1 VSEKYMNRSSDMIIK
16 AGRFGR
22 IAGQIAFAR
31 VRQFALPLIAAAF
44 GLYVTA
50 HSPLRDIISASLGLK
65 SRACYFVCA
74 DALTFH
80 GAADSLS
87 AWTLIVAA
95 IVAAWFVSDWF
106 DGASYE
112 RPLVFGLSALG
123 FISVPA
129 AIFGGLGSLSGSA
142 LLRPPLGPLLS
153 AAPAFI
159 VMGAGLRSG
168 WRPHWSRPEL
178 RHSYGLI
185 MLVGGLAAV
194 LLFTST
200 VIALMY
206 PPSGYDAL
214 AYHAPLAVFLWNDG
228 NLTAFLDRIPRV
240 STLANP
246 GTAQLWY
253 GLLLIAGG
261 EHIANLGQ
269 LPFALLGSAAAC
281 AFARRLGLHRAAA
294 QLAGG
299 AFLLAPIVVT
309 QAGIQVAD
317 VAAGGLL
324 MATIS
329 LASAP
334 LAGWKLRRFALLGLA
349 AGLIATT
356 KLALLPG
363 AAAILALVG
372 GAAFFYVHASQRI
385 RVVGLRLAVVSLF
398 FLVVI
403 APWWIRNVRY
413 GNPVYPAGIP
423 FIGRGTFIGRDFGM
437 IDTMF
442 VPTPALWP
450 FYPLLEKHS
459 DRSGF
464 GGLFAVGVIFGSVMA
479 VCRGRR
485 QPLFVYAVVL
495 AITLPT
501 WWLITNHDPRFLLA
515 LPGLGFAFLPY
526 SLLAI
531 PRQHRRVGGGLLAAA
546 AIFSTLVTFD
556 QAFLPLAQEPMARL
570 EFYDRV
576 WGVDPRA
583 VSLPENEGILLHTGH
598 ATYTYPAFYP
608 LLGPSQT
615 RVVVCVDTEATT
627 DSIIATMRRNNL
639 RYAYVTAAPKFQATV
654 EQIYNRSRFAL
665 VHVST
670 VDEGGLRKGIR
681 RYLYRLM

>member
-1 VSEKYMNRSSDMIIK
+1 MNRTSDMVVT
-16 AGRFGR
+16 AQRFGR
-22 IAGQIAFAR
+22 GARRMLFER
-31 VRQFALPLIAAAF
+31 VRQFALPLMVAAS
-44 GLYVTA
+44 GLYVAA
-50 HSPLRDIISASLGLK
+50 HSPLRDLIAASFGSK
-65 SRACYFVCA
+65 SRACYFVCT

-80 GAADSLS
+80 GVADSLS
-87 AWTLIVAA
+87 AWTLI
-95 IVAAWFVSDWF
+95 IVAALAAWIVSDWWE
-106 DGASYE
+106 GASYE
-112 RPLVFGLSALG
+112 RPLVFGLSALAS
-123 FISVPA
+123 ISVPA
-129 AIFGGLGSLSGSA
+129 AIIGGLGSWGGMP

-153 AAPAFI
+153 AIPAFI
-159 VMGAGLRSG
+159 AVGASVWHG
-168 WRPHWSRPEL
+168 WRPRWRRDIRREMS
-178 RHSYGLI
+178 GLAL
-185 MLVGGLAAV
+185 LVSGLAAM
-194 LLFTST
+194 LLSTST
-200 VIALMY
+200 LIALMY
-206 PPSGYDAL
+206 PPTGYDAL
-214 AYHAPLAVFLWNDG
+214 AYHSPLAVFLWRDG
-228 NLTAFLDRIPRV
+228 NLSTFLDRIPRV

-246 GTAQLWY
+246 ATPQLWY

-269 LPFALLGSAAAC
+269 LPFALLGSAATC
-281 AFARRLGLHRAAA
+281 AFARRLGLHTGAA

-309 QAGIQVAD
+309 QSGIQVAD

-334 LAGWKLRRFALLGLA
+334 LAGWTLRRFALLGLA
-349 AGLIATT
+349 SGLIATT

-363 AAAILALVG
+363 AVAIIVFVG
-372 GAAFFYVHASQRI
+372 GAAFFRVHASQRV
-385 RVVGLRLAVVSLF
+385 RVVGLRLVLVSLF
-398 FLVVI
+398 FLLVV

-464 GGLFAVGVIFGSVMA
+464 GGLFAVGAIFGSVIA
-479 VCRGRR
+479 VYRSRR
-485 QPLFVYAVVL
+485 QPLLVYAIVL
-495 AITLPT
+495 AFTVPT

-515 LPGLGFAFLPY
+515 LPGLAFAFLPY

-531 PRQHRRVGGGLLAAA
+531 PRRYRRIGSGLFAAA
-546 AIFSTLVTFD
+546 AIFSTMVTFD
-556 QAFLPLAQEPMARL
+556 QALLPLAQEPMARL

-576 WGVDPRA
+576 WGIDPQ
-583 VSLPENEGILLHTGH
+583 VISLPENEGVLLHTGYS
-598 ATYTYPAFYP
+598 TYTYPAFYP
-608 LLGPSQT
+608 LLGQSQT
-615 RVVVCVDTEATT
+615 RIVVCVDTEATT

-654 EQIYNRSRFAL
+654 EQIYNQSQFAL
-665 VHVST
+665 VHLST
-670 VDEGGLRKGIR
+670 VNEKGLRSGTR